1 MSPTVRRK
9 ADFSPR
15 KILLLR
21 LRRLGDIVLTTP
33 AITLLKKS
41 FPDASLTY
49 LVEEPFRR
57 LVEGN
62 PHLDRV
68 LTVPVKQKTADLLRL
83 IRSIRRERYDVLLDF
98 HGGPRTSWI
107 TLLSAAR
114 LKVGYAIKT
123 KGFLYDIRVPR
134 SGESG
139 PVHSVEN
146 HANLVKV
153 LIRGSYPQLSTAEP
167 DPRAKPGAPAVALGS
182 VEFPF
187 VDIPPL
193 FLPEPTEAEKARV
206 RALLA
211 EERLGALTRDVNAR
225 LSAAETDPQT
235 KSGAPAAAPSLHSSA
250 EISRGPSA
258 REPDPQAKL
267 GAPALVVLHVGAG
280 NRFRDW
286 GADNLAALASL
297 LIREGKAR
305 VALIGTEGDRAVEE
319 RIRAASPAGTLPFSG
334 RLNLM
339 ETRELIR
346 LAALFAGPD
355 SGPMHIAA
363 STPTPIVAWFGPTL
377 PANFAPWRPDRGRT
391 VILERMLPCRPCE
404 QRACVTDDFRCLQEL
419 SPSEVFEA
427 CRPFL
432 L

>member
-1 MSPTVRRK
+1 LSQTGRPRV
-9 ADFSPR
+9 DLYPR

-21 LRRLGDIVLTTP
+21 LRRLGDVILTTP
-33 AITLLKKS
+33 AITLLKRA
-41 FPDASLTY
+41 FPGASLTY

-68 LTVPVKQKTADLLRL
+68 LAIPAKQRASELIAL
-83 IRSIRRERYDVLLDF
+83 IRSIRREGYDILLDF
-98 HGGPRTSWI
+98 HGGPRASWI
-107 TLLSAAR
+107 TLLGGAK
-114 LKVGYAIKT
+114 LKVGYAIKG

-134 SGESG
+134 SGERG

-146 HANLVKV
+146 HANLV
-153 LIRGSYPQLSTAEP
+153 
-167 DPRAKPGAPAVALGS
+167 RAIGVNFAL
-182 VEFPF
+182 EE
-187 VDIPPL
+187 IPPL
-193 FLPEPTEAEKARV
+193 LLPEPTAAEKDHIRV
-206 RALLA
+206 LLA
-211 EERLGALTRDVNAR
+211 EAFR
-225 LSAAETDPQT
+225 
-235 KSGAPAAAPSLHSSA
+235 PSHSSA

-258 REPDPQAKL
+258 RESDPQARLGALTRDDITRLSAAESDPQAKP
-267 GAPALVVLHVGAG
+267 GAPAAAPASPLVVLHVGAG

-286 GADNLAALASL
+286 GAENLFALAS
-297 LIREGKAR
+297 RFVRDAKAR
-305 VALIGTEGDRAVEE
+305 VALIGAAGDRAVEQSV
-319 RIRAASPAGTLPFSG
+319 RAAAPESILPFAG

-346 LAALFAGPD
+346 RASLFAGPD

-377 PANFAPWRPDRGRT
+377 PANFAPWRPDGGRT
-391 VILERMLPCRPCE
+391 VILERALACRPCE
-404 QRACVTDDFRCLQEL
+404 QRACATSDFRCLQTI
-419 SPSEVFEA
+419 SPDDVFES